1 MNRRAAAGL
10 AAAGLVCWAALA
22 GGCSAPAAPPPSP
35 GQPGK
40 DVIWL
45 PTPDS
50 LVERMLDLARVT
62 PADLVVDLGSGDGRT
77 VIAAARRGARALGIE
92 FDPALVEL
100 SRRSAAGTKATFVQG
115 DIFESDFSEAT
126 VVTLFLLSSLN
137 EKLRPRLLDMKPG
150 TRIVSNTFR
159 MGQWQ
164 PDAEASTGC
173 GSFCTAYLWIVPA
186 KVDGYWTSGASE
198 IAFTQDFQRVL
209 GTVKSGGA
217 SATILDGRLRGA
229 EIEFRVPGADYRGTV
244 KGETIEGTV
253 TTGGASS
260 AWTAV
265 RRRL

>member
-1 MNRRAAAGL
+1 MNRPFRILCAAF
-10 AAAGLVCWAALA
+10 LVLGAALL
-22 GGCSAPAAPPPSP
+22 GGCRAPAEPAPSP

-62 PADLVVDLGSGDGRT
+62 PADFVIDLGSGDGRT
-77 VIAAARRGARALGIE
+77 VVAAARRGARALGIE

-100 SRRSAAGTKATFVQG
+100 SRRNAAGTKATFIQG
-115 DIFESDFSEAT
+115 DIFRSDFSEAT

-137 EKLRPRLLDMKPG
+137 EKLRPQLLDMKPG
-150 TRIVSNTFR
+150 TRVVSNTFR

-164 PDAEASTGC
+164 PDAEVTTGC
-173 GSFCTAYLWIVPA
+173 GAFCTAYLWIVPA
-186 KVDGYWTSGASE
+186 KVDGYWTSAGSE
-198 IAFTQDFQRVL
+198 IAFTQDFQRL
-209 GTVKSGGA
+209 FGTVKSAGA

-244 KGETIEGTV
+244 KGDAIEGTV
-253 TTGGASS
+253 TTGGNSS
-260 AWTAV
+260 PWSAA
-265 RRRL
+265 RRKL